1 MLNHHINVIVTAA
14 IGKGVY
20 ATVPTVLTQNDYV
33 HTEVTAA
40 SAPAVASMLYKAFNA
55 ILKDLG
61 SPASDTYTYRPT
73 APRPD
78 KISNAIEAL
87 NAAAWSAIY
96 FDGTAAAR
104 FLEAIMYHS
113 ELQA

>member
-14 IGKGVY
+14 IGKGLY

-33 HTEVTAA
+33 HTEVTDTT
-40 SAPAVASMLYKAFNA
+40 APAVASMLYKAFNA

-61 SPASDTYTYRPT
+61 SPASDTYTYRPA
-73 APRPD
+73 APRAD
-78 KISNAIEAL
+78 KIFNAIEAL

-96 FDGTAAAR
+96 FDGTAASR

>member
-20 ATVPTVLTQNDYV
+20 ATLPTVFTANDYV
-33 HTEVTAA
+33 HTEVTDAT
-40 SAPAVASMLYKAFNA
+40 APAVASMLYKTFNA
-55 ILKDLG
+55 ILRDLG

-73 APRPD
+73 ALRAD
-78 KISNAIEAL
+78 KIFNAVEAL
-87 NAAAWSAIY
+87 NAAAWSALY
-96 FDGTAAAR
+96 FDGTAASR
-104 FLEAIMYHS
+104 FLEAVMYHC

>member
-20 ATVPTVLTQNDYV
+20 ATVPTVFTANDYI

-40 SAPAVASMLYKAFNA
+40 SAPVVANMLYHAFNA

-73 APRPD
+73 APRVD
-78 KISNAIEAL
+78 KIFHAIEAL

-96 FDGTAAAR
+96 FDGTAASR
-104 FLEAIMYHS
+104 FLEAVMVHA

>member
-20 ATVPTVLTQNDYV
+20 ATVPTVFTANDYV

-40 SAPAVASMLYKAFNA
+40 SAPAVACMLHKAFNA
-55 ILKDLG
+55 ILRDLG
-61 SPASDTYTYRPT
+61 SPASDTYTYHPI

-78 KISNAIEAL
+78 RIFDAIEAL

-96 FDGTAAAR
+96 FDGTAAAC
-104 FLEAIMYHS
+104 FLEAVMCHAEWQS
-113 ELQA
+113 